1 MPPANTTSVTNLQGT
16 NVVIIRT
23 TAIHSVRFG
32 YGWLLLA
39 LLAAAL
45 ISIGL
50 RKILWTNTS
59 N

>member
-1 MPPANTTSVTNLQGT
+1 MPLADTTSVTNLQGT

-32 YGWLLLA
+32 YGWLLLTI
-39 LLAAAL
+39 LAAAF

-50 RKILWTNTS
+50 RKIFWTNTS